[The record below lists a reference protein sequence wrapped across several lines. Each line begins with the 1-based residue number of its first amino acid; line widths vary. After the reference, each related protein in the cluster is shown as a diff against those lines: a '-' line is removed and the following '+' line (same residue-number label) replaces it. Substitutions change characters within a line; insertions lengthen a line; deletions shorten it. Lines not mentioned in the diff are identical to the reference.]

1 MVAPGLA
8 APTTFA
14 FIGGIGS
21 LEIVILIGLLV
32 SCSILF
38 VAIQNELSTGK
49 SLIVSIG
56 LYIMMA
62 GYAVVLL
69 N

>member
-1 MVAPGLA
+1 MPATGLA

-14 FIGGIGS
+14 FIGGISG
-21 LEIVILIGLLV
+21 LTIALLVGLLI

-38 VAIQNELSTGK
+38 VAIQNEFSTGK
-49 SLIVSIG
+49 SFLITAG
-56 LYIMMA
+56 LYIAMA
-62 GYAVVLL
+62 VYAVVLM